1 MRQPHPRAMLK
12 PVDLYADPDESN
24 AQALRRQL
32 ARELDI
38 PESAL
43 AKTRIARPARF
54 ITTEREATSEPLHP
68 SDSQYLVGK
77 YLEVVFT
84 VEGRGFE
91 IAEYT
96 SHGGWDTPI
105 TPARRTDGAL
115 RFDEGAVLLQ
125 VLSPDNRAVVV
136 DALVRRLS
144 RNRRSRWHR
153 CRACRAMT
161 PPEAFYQDNV
171 CVGCTYDVF
180 GILF

>member
-1 MRQPHPRAMLK
+1 MLE

-32 ARELDI
+32 ARELAV
-38 PESAL
+38 PEAAL
-43 AKTRIARPARF
+43 ARTRIARSARLI
-54 ITTEREATSEPLHP
+54 ITEEDVTSEPLPP
-68 SDSQYLVGK
+68 SVSQYLVGK
-77 YLEVVFT
+77 YLEVVIT
-84 VEGRGFE
+84 VERRGFE

-105 TPARRTDGAL
+105 IPARRTDGAL
-115 RFDEGAVLLQ
+115 TFDEGAVLLQ